1 MPANESFLWN
11 QKKLHLVFAISCV
24 ALLVG
29 VIIVMVQDY
38 SDPWRAYQSTNFKLQ
53 AAAKERD
60 IAQLKSGQFV
70 AQREELASELSELEA
85 AMDFESRAAEA
96 ERDAAKAESEQA
108 RQELEQEA
116 ANLRE
121 IAELRKQLE
130 KERDAAQRA
139 VDKLALDLK
148 NKNAVRD
155 EKRADFDL
163 GVRDQLDDATLV
175 ALTEKYEEAQVASDQ
190 VQLELEAAQQRL
202 KEIGDADAV
211 QVVYEEGDS
220 ADVKAEKEAA
230 AEKRREQLRTLA
242 DLKLQTVEVKKSID
256 KLQADVVLAE
266 AALDDIEPE
275 SGLKKLKR
283 TVMALP
289 IIDGFNGQYKPTQ
302 DWLPELHQTLGMT
315 EIARFDRC
323 RTCHM
328 NMDRTA
334 PGNKAAFPHGDI
346 ESDDVQDWI
355 AENKFPH
362 PYTTHPNHELFV
374 TASSPHPVA
383 TFGCTACHD
392 GQGSGTDF
400 GNAEHTPNDPHQ
412 AEDWHHEFGYH
423 PNHFW
428 EYPMQPERFQESTCI
443 KCHHN
448 VTELSVHPE
457 FGNSAPKVSKGFELI
472 GKYGCFGCHEIHG
485 FDGGSAIG
493 PDIRLEPQTAAQ
505 EQRVAE
511 DPTQVAGKYRKVGPS
526 LRHIAAKTSASFIAY
541 WTEIPGR
548 FRPSTKMPQFFNL
561 SNQQDEKAQA
571 FEAVELQGIAKVLI
585 NGSQDIDL
593 LKPAA
598 DYTPD
603 AERGKT
609 LFKERGCLACHQH
622 SAVPGTEADF
632 GPNISDI
639 HKKVDRN
646 EDNADFSDWLYT
658 WVKEPTR
665 YHERTRMPNLYLDP
679 YTQGEDTID
688 PAADI
693 TAFLLSQGKA
703 EEFPVEEAS
712 DEALDELVTL
722 FLKKARFSE
731 TAVETI
737 LETKRFP
744 RTLEDTSGDERV
756 LATED
761 ATAVENA
768 DDWRN
773 RKLEYI
779 GRRTISRYGCY
790 GCHDI
795 PGYEDARPIG
805 VALQDWGRKDTSKLG
820 LEHIEEF
827 LHHHGETGYRNFD
840 EALGDSTL
848 ERVKEGMAM
857 AEDGSVSEEKLEPE
871 MTHAYF
877 YDSLLHHGRPGF
889 IWQKLRGPRTY
900 DWLKTETKGYDER
913 LRMPKFPLKED
924 EIEAIATFVLGLVA
938 EPPSEKYVY
947 TPDVQEQNRIEGEF
961 LLAKYNC
968 TGCHIVELP
977 KVTFGVDLDEDILPS
992 QLGPADHED
1001 ALELL
1006 LNIRKPKMAL
1016 TGESGKFKIDGEE
1029 VELPLASFHGIRMVE
1044 PDPEEEDPEFRE
1056 SGFDS
1061 WETLQF
1067 GEGEDAPRLF
1077 PATRITV
1084 PDTKMVDYQAARG
1097 GDFAEWLVDDLVE
1110 NRTDGNR
1117 NLAWQASPPPL
1128 YQEGLKVQTPWLY
1141 QFLLEP
1147 EQLRYTTVLRMP
1159 RFNLSPKE
1167 AQTLANYFAAV
1178 DGAEFPYQELKPK
1191 DPNYLT
1197 ETAEELREEDLL
1209 AKDESYLHQSWKV
1222 INGPLCIKCHSLGGR
1237 KFKASDPKKD
1247 IQGPNLNRVHQRL
1260 RADWLRVWL
1269 YKPTWITPYTSM
1281 PVNFPKNQQQFPD
1294 LFGGEAGHQ
1303 VEGVAA
1309 GLMNYPKLMED
1320 VGPVVY
1326 SPPGTEAA
1334 PVEGAATADEATD
1347 PTDAPKPAEE
1357 SSEKAAA
1364 LNNASDKPKLTASA
1378 DTTGAEE

>member
-1 MPANESFLWN
+1 MPANESYRWN

-24 ALLVG
+24 VLLVS
-29 VIIVMVQDY
+29 VVVMMVQDY
-38 SDPWRAYQSTNFKLQ
+38 SDPWRAYQKTNFDLQ

-60 IAQLKSGQFV
+60 IAELQSADFEAK
-70 AQREELASELSELEA
+70 REELTNELSQLEESLDFEAQAAAIERELGNAESDEQRSQLEA
-85 AMDFESRAAEA
+85 EAAEFRQLAVLQKEIEKDKDAASRAVSA
-96 ERDAAKAESEQA
+96 
-108 RQELEQEA
+108 
-116 ANLRE
+116 
-121 IAELRKQLE
+121 
-130 KERDAAQRA
+130 
-139 VDKLALDLK
+139 LALSLK
-148 NKNAVRD
+148 NANANRD
-155 EKRADFDL
+155 EKRADYDL
-163 GVRDQLDDATLV
+163 GIRDGFDDKTLE
-175 ALTEKYEEAQVASDQ
+175 ALKQGYEKAQEISDGI
-190 VQLELEAAQQRL
+190 QLELEEAQQKL
-202 KEIGDADAV
+202 KDIGNPDAV
-211 QVVYEEGDS
+211 TVTLEEGDS
-220 ADVKAEKEAA
+220 AGVKAEKEAA
-230 AEKRREQLRTLA
+230 AETLRRQYAKIA
-242 DLKLQTVEVKKSID
+242 DLKLKTVEVKKSID
-256 KLQADVVLAE
+256 KLETDVVLAE
-266 AALDDIEPE
+266 AALDNIKPE
-275 SGLKKLKR
+275 GALKKFKR
-283 TVMALP
+283 RLMEVP
-289 IIDGFNGQYKPTQ
+289 IIEGFNGQYKPTQ
-302 DWLPELHQTLGMT
+302 DWLPDLHQTLGMT

-334 PGNKAAFPHGDI
+334 PGNKPAFPHG
-346 ESDDVQDWI
+346 EPSSDDVNDWV

-374 TASSPHPVA
+374 TAASPHPVA

-412 AEDWHHEFGYH
+412 AEEWHHEFGYH

-448 VTELSVHPE
+448 VTELGVHPK
-457 FGNSAPKVSKGFELI
+457 FGNSAPKVTKGFELI
-472 GKYGCFGCHEIHG
+472 GKYGCFGCHEMHG
-485 FDGGSAIG
+485 FDGGKPIG
-493 PDIRLEPQTAAQ
+493 PDLRLEPQTAAQ
-505 EQRVAE
+505 EQRIID
-511 DPTQVAGKYRKVGPS
+511 DPTQMAGKYRKVGPS
-526 LRHIAAKTSASFIAY
+526 LRHIAAKTSANFISY
-541 WTEIPGR
+541 WTEVPGR
-548 FRPSTKMPQFFNL
+548 YRPSTKMPQFFNL
-561 SNQQDEKAQA
+561 SNQQDEQAQA
-571 FEAVELQGIAKVLI
+571 YEAVELQGIAKVLI
-585 NGSQDIDL
+585 NGSDDIEL

-598 DYTPD
+598 DYEPD

-622 SAVPGTEADF
+622 SAVPGTTAEF

-639 HKKVDRN
+639 HKKVNRN
-646 EDNADFSDWLYT
+646 EGDDAFSDWLYT

-665 YHERTRMPNLYLDP
+665 YHARTRMPNLYLDP
-679 YTQGEDTID
+679 YTQGDETID

-693 TAFLLSQGKA
+693 TAFLLSQGKV
-703 EEFPVEEAS
+703 EQFPVEEAS

-731 TAVETI
+731 KAVQQI
-737 LETKRFP
+737 LTTKSFP
-744 RTLEDTSGDERV
+744 RKLADTSGDEKV

-761 ATAVENA
+761 AAPVA
-768 DDWRN
+768 DESDWRN
-773 RKLEYI
+773 RKLEYV

-795 PGYEDARPIG
+795 PGYEEARPIG

-840 EALGDSTL
+840 EALGTSTL
-848 ERVKEGMAM
+848 ERVEEGMAM
-857 AEDGSVSEEKLEPE
+857 AEDGSVSEEVLEPE

-877 YDSLLHHGRPGF
+877 YDSLIHHGRPGF

-900 DWLKTETKGYDER
+900 DYMKTETKGYDER

-924 EIEAIATFVLGLVA
+924 EVEAIATFVLGLVA
-938 EPPSEKYVY
+938 EPPAEKYIY
-947 TPDVQEQNRIEGEF
+947 TPDVREQNRIEGEF

-977 KVTFGVDLDEDILPS
+977 EVTFGVDLDEDILPS

-1001 ALELL
+1001 ALKLL
-1006 LNIRKPKMAL
+1006 LEFRKPKMAL
-1016 TGESGKFKIDGEE
+1016 TGESRKFKIDGEE
-1029 VELPLASFHGIRMVE
+1029 IDLPLASFHGIRMVE

-1061 WETLQF
+1061 WEMLQF
-1067 GEGEDAPRLF
+1067 GEGEGAPRLF
-1077 PATRITV
+1077 PSTRITV
-1084 PDTKMVDYQAARG
+1084 PDTKMVDYQPARG
-1097 GDFAEWLVDDLVE
+1097 GDFAEWLVNDLVE
-1110 NRTDGNR
+1110 NRTGGNR

-1128 YQEGLKVQTPWLY
+1128 YQEGLKVQTAWLY

-1147 EQLRYTTVLRMP
+1147 DKIRYTTVLRMP
-1159 RFNLSPKE
+1159 RFNMSREE

-1178 DGAEFPYQELKPK
+1178 DGAEFPYQELKPT
-1191 DPNYLT
+1191 DPDYLAQTT
-1197 ETAEELREEDLL
+1197 ESLTSAGLL
-1209 AKDESYLHQSWKV
+1209 AQDEDYLHQSWKA
-1222 INGPLCIKCHSLGGR
+1222 INGPLCVKCHSLGGR

-1260 RADWLRVWL
+1260 RADWLRLWL

-1281 PVNFPKNQQQFPD
+1281 PVNFPKNQNQFPD
-1294 LFGGEAGHQ
+1294 LFGGEPGHQ

-1326 SPPGTEAA
+1326 SPPGAEGAPANGAAPAGDDKQDEPAKPEAA
-1334 PVEGAATADEATD
+1334 ADAAAIID
-1347 PTDAPKPAEE
+1347 E
-1357 SSEKAAA
+1357 SSKSKVASSSE
-1364 LNNASDKPKLTASA
+1364 NA
-1378 DTTGAEE
+1378 GAEE